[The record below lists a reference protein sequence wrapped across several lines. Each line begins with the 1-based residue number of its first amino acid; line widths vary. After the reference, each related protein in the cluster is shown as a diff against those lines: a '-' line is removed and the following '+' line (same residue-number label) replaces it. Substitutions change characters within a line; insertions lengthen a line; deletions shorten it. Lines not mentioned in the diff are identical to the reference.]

1 MTEREKLILHLQNL
15 LKSNTKSATLDI
27 EYLLKILDALPN
39 TVRNTLTTKLDN
51 VVNVDGGSFYD
62 ELNS

>member
-51 VVNVDGGSFYD
+51 VVNVDGGYFYD

>member
-51 VVNVDGGSFYD
+51 VVNVDGGSFYG

>member
-39 TVRNTLTTKLDN
+39 TVRNALTTKLDN